1 MAAVA
6 APVMAPAADL
16 AVSSF
21 GDSILLEIGMHAGFK
36 VATEGLDEL
45 VIDEPIQFVPCPHP
59 SNRRLPPVQQV
70 KRYAC

>member
-21 GDSILLEIGMHAGFK
+21 GDSILLEIGMSAGFK

-45 VIDEPIQFVPCPHP
+45 VIDQPIQ
-59 SNRRLPPVQQV
+59 
-70 KRYAC
+70 